1 MPAEPERK
9 PSEKSR
15 LMTLL
20 GGAILGTLSLATPLV
35 LAALGETVVQRAGV
49 VNVGLEG
56 MMLIGAFAAFVGTE
70 MSASLPGHIAG
81 NSPNPYIGLIAAA
94 LAGVCVALL
103 FALFVVKLT
112 ANQVV
117 VGVVVNL
124 MALGLTGTLLRT
136 LPRPE
141 GGFLNTQ
148 ALPQILF
155 SLNLLTPIA
164 FLAVPAVWW
173 WLFRTRRGL
182 ELRACGEQPT
192 AAEASGIPVLRR
204 RTAAILFGGGM
215 AGLAGAFLSVGDVPT
230 FQEGMSAGR
239 GFIALAIVTSGRW
252 NPWGCLA
259 AALVFGFMDRLQI
272 QGQAMGLHLP
282 HDLLLA
288 APYVATLLILTLG
301 SGWSQS
307 PASLGRP
314 YRRV

>member
-1 MPAEPERK
+1 
-9 PSEKSR
+9 
-15 LMTLL
+15 MTVIGGALL
-20 GGAILGTLSLATPLV
+20 GTFSLATPLL

-56 MMLIGAFAAFVGTE
+56 MMLTGAFAAFVGTVL
-70 MSASLPGHIAG
+70 SVSLPGHIAG
-81 NSPNPYIGLIAAA
+81 TTANPYVGLVAAI
-94 LAGVCVALL
+94 LAGMLIALL
-103 FALFVVKLT
+103 FALFVVRLA

-124 MALGLTGTLLRT
+124 LALGLTGTLLRT
-136 LPRPE
+136 LPRTD

-148 ALPQILF
+148 ALPQIF
-155 SLNLLTPIA
+155 FNQTILTPLALI
-164 FLAVPAVWW
+164 AVPGVWW

-182 ELRACGEQPT
+182 ELRACGEQPV
-192 AAEASGIPVLRR
+192 AAEAAGIPVMRR
-204 RTAAILFGGGM
+204 RTAAILFGGAM

-259 AALVFGFMDRLQI
+259 AALIFGFTDRLQI
-272 QGQAMGLHLP
+272 QGQAIGLHVP

-288 APYVATLLILTLG
+288 LPYVATLLILAFG
-301 SGWSQS
+301 SGWSMS
-307 PASLGRP
+307 PAALGRP
-314 YRRV
+314 YRRT